1 MNTIPSK
8 PAWTWREGRRQ
19 RACELAQQGWTQQQI
34 ATALGVSQPAVSQ
47 WLHRLPTGGAPDWRA
62 HLPPGRPPRLSAA
75 QLAQLDALLR
85 QGAEAFGSQ
94 GAVWTCRRVARLIA
108 EQFGVRYH
116 PAHVS
121 RLLRRLGW
129 TVQKPILRAT
139 QRDAQAITSWYHAR

>member
-1 MNTIPSK
+1 
-8 PAWTWREGRRQ
+8 
-19 RACELAQQGWTQQQI
+19 
-34 ATALGVSQPAVSQ
+34 
-47 WLHRLPTGGAPDWRA
+47 
-62 HLPPGRPPRLSAA
+62 LSAA

-139 QRDAQAITSWYHAR
+139 QRDAQAITAWYHERWPAIKKKPARSGARSSG

>member
-1 MNTIPSK
+1 MNTIPSQ
-8 PAWTWREGRRQ
+8 PVLTWREGRRQ

-47 WLHRLPTGGAPDWRA
+47 WLHRRAPGGAPAWRA
-62 HLPPGRPPRLSAA
+62 HPSPGRPPRLSAV

-85 QGAEAFGSQ
+85 QGAAAFGFQ

-108 EQFGVRYH
+108 EQFGVHYH

-121 RLLRRLGW
+121 RLLRRL
-129 TVQKPILRAT
+129 
-139 QRDAQAITSWYHAR
+139 